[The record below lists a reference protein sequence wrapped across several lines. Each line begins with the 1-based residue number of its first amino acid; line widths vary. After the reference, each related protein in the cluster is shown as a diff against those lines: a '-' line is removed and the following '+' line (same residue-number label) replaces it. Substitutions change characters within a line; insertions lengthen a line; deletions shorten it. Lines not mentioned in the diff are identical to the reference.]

1 MDQELKN
8 RLDALQ
14 AKIDATYTSA
24 EKTRKYFLIAMIV
37 SLAAVLLPII
47 GLFFAIPSFLTT
59 YSDLS
64 GLSGL

>member
-1 MDQELKN
+1 MDTELKN

-14 AKIDATYTSA
+14 AKIDATYVSA
-24 EKTRKYFLIAMIV
+24 EKTRMYFLVAMIV
-37 SLAAVLLPII
+37 SLAAVVLPII
-47 GLFFAIPSFLTT
+47 GLFFALPSFLTT